1 MNYKKK
7 SYNFANLDLWLTFL
21 RDDLELKGVAM
32 GFARIPAGK
41 GYTFAHQHEQQE
53 SNPRPRKEGVGRMI
67 VAACQATGD
76 GMN

>member
-32 GFARIPAGK
+32 GFARLLQGK
-41 GYTFAHQHEQQE
+41 GTHLPI
-53 SNPRPRKEGVGRMI
+53 SMNSRKKFMWYLAEKELFILMVSI
-67 VAACQATGD
+67 
-76 GMN
+76 

>member
-32 GFARIPAGK
+32 GFARLPAGK
-41 GYTFAHQHEQQE
+41 GYTFTSA
-53 SNPRPRKEGVGRMI
+53 
-67 VAACQATGD
+67 
-76 GMN
+76 